1 MYVHYIKK
9 FEKKGKK
16 LKIKYQCVVCV
27 HGCKDDEEEVSKW
40 LELVEAGQ
48 ISLFGTTLDFRII
61 W

>member
-1 MYVHYIKK
+1 MYITLKNLKK
-9 FEKKGKK
+9 KEKNKN
-16 LKIKYQCVVCV
+16 KIPVCFVCV

-40 LELVEAGQ
+40 LELVEAGP

>member
-9 FEKKGKK
+9 LKKWKK
-16 LKIKYQCVVCV
+16 KNQFVVCV
-27 HGCKDDEEEVSKW
+27 HGCKDEEVSKW

>member
-1 MYVHYIKK
+1 LKK
-9 FEKKGKK
+9 RKKV
-16 LKIKYQCVVCV
+16 KIKYQCVVCV
-27 HGCKDDEEEVSKW
+27 HGCKDDEEVSKW